1 MSELVLTKKESLA
14 ETLAK
19 YFVAGEEIENGWK
32 MSFHFPNGTDATLG
46 YSGSEIFVETVDDEG
61 KLITWTG
68 IALPAAAVLLSAAIA
83 RDEKGGSHDG
93 V

>member
-1 MSELVLTKKESLA
+1 MSDVVLTQKESLA

-46 YSGSEIFVETVDDEG
+46 FSGNEIFVETVDDEG

-68 IALPAAAVLLSAAIA
+68 IGLPEAAALLAAAIV
-83 RDEKGGSHDG
+83 RDERGGSHG